1 MNFRVEPK
9 NCYECF
15 HMIPGHGNKKL
26 FSMEIEIL
34 GLSYSRLTKNQ
45 KLDFLYHWSIKNE

>member
-26 FSMEIEIL
+26 FSMEIKIL
-34 GLSYSRLTKNQ
+34 GFIILQAHLEPKT
-45 KLDFLYHWSIKNE
+45 